1 MSWETGYGS
10 GPQCQFSGWIIDFLI
25 ASPAQTPKSFM
36 SGVVSVPLKLED
48 KVNHPPVEDTGTLVA
63 GTVGFTV
70 EDGPTPIV
78 EAKQGWVLLLPK
90 GSPVAAR
97 MNGKG

>member
-1 MSWETGYGS
+1 
-10 GPQCQFSGWIIDFLI
+10 
-25 ASPAQTPKSFM
+25 M